1 VVVMGAEEANLF
13 GAGVVGDRVVRSMVD
28 RACLEGAGVAGVV
41 DKGAR
46 VRNWCC
52 TR

>member
-1 VVVMGAEEANLF
+1 VA
-13 GAGVVGDRVVRSMVD
+13 GDRVVRSRVD

-46 VRNWCC
+46 VRSWCS